1 MFSYL
6 ILNHIQD
13 QTSATV
19 LKEYLDDYGVPYL
32 LRCFLDMWEFFSKKN
47 DQKEGLAYG
56 DYVKEHPR
64 ERNSIQSG
72 GGSDKYIL
80 HLGRG

>member
-1 MFSYL
+1 MESRISFDVFWTCGS
-6 ILNHIQD
+6 
-13 QTSATV
+13 S
-19 LKEYLDDYGVPYL
+19 
-32 LRCFLDMWEFFSKKN
+32 FLKKN